1 MLKVQ
6 QQAMAKSLTQKH
18 ARNTFGKA
26 GRKPAGTRL
35 GIQID
40 WREGSGKSGRQ
51 SGRYGRSLRDGK

>member
-1 MLKVQ
+1 MLKAQ
-6 QQAMAKSLTQKH
+6 QQAMKSLTRQH
-18 ARNTFGKA
+18 ARNGSVKA